1 MKPILVSPI
10 VYVLECG
17 EGNYYIGITMDF
29 NKRLAQHIAG
39 EGAKWT
45 KLHPPVKV
53 VEIYHD
59 NATLQLENYVTQKYI
74 GLYGAEKVRGG
85 SWCRC

>member
-17 EGNYYIGITMDF
+17 EGNYYVGITMDF
-29 NKRLAQHIAG
+29 NKRLAQHLAG

-45 KLHPPVKV
+45 KLHPPVRV
-53 VEIYHD
+53 VEIIHE
-59 NATLQLENYVTQKYI
+59 NANLFLENETTQRYI
-74 GLYGAEKVRGG
+74 ALYGADKVRGG